1 MDARFFVGLVVGF
14 VLGLLSFNQR
24 GALAASRKSA
34 PIRRFVCSICSSF
47 RSFVMAKQVKFTLP
61 PEVLAQASAEF
72 AMYFGRAVT
81 NWSHIESR
89 LYDWFQLAT
98 GMQDRMAR
106 AIFFGARG
114 FATRAEM
121 LEAAIEHTKVFTPE
135 QLNFLKEALK
145 KARQY
150 VGFRNKVAHG
160 ESVLSVVQG
169 DNPRAFFVIAQ
180 SKNLPSSEVLE
191 IKDLISATESFQTL
205 SHCLATAHPWLR
217 ERNQN
222 LKSPAEC
229 LSLVLALPNQ
239 PNDKSGPTPSTHE
252 QQPSDGRVN
261 KKVFRAEQATKKT
274 PSEDGE

>member
-1 MDARFFVGLVVGF
+1 MA
-14 VLGLLSFNQR
+14 NQ
-24 GALAASRKSA
+24 
-34 PIRRFVCSICSSF
+34 F
-47 RSFVMAKQVKFTLP
+47 KFTLP
-61 PEVLAQASAEF
+61 PNVLAQASAEF
-72 AMYFGRAVT
+72 SMCLGHTVT

-121 LEAAIEHTKVFTPE
+121 LEAAIEHTTALTPE
-135 QLNFLKEALK
+135 QLNFLKESLK

-160 ESVLSVVQG
+160 ETVLSVIQG
-169 DNPRAFFVIAQ
+169 PNPRAFFVIAE
-180 SKNLPSSEVLE
+180 SKNPPTSDVLE
-191 IKDLISATESFQTL
+191 IKDLMAATESFQTL
-205 SHCLATAHPWLR
+205 SNCLATVHPWLR

-229 LSLVLALPNQ
+229 LSQVLALPNQ
-239 PNDKSGPTPSTHE
+239 PNGKSDPIPAKSET
-252 QQPSDGRVN
+252 QPQSERVN
-261 KKVFRAEQATKKT
+261 KKEYRA
-274 PSEDGE
+274 